1 MARLFSLFNHLPVAL
16 LHYSVDPLLAV
27 SQCGGF
33 RSLYL
38 NTSIYRSCVRHWWS
52 LRNLKDPCTGRVA
65 ATMDNNQLQHTQ
77 DQQHTEG
84 ATYEAI
90 HANRNHTDRDDASVR
105 TASIDES
112 TARNSP
118 KFNVTGVDI
127 HRAEA
132 DFAELSKE
140 LSRASNASRRLSRV
154 QSKQSR
160 KKEVSG
166 DIEKG
171 GVDES
176 ENSDEQFD
184 LEATL
189 RGSRDEEEAAG
200 IKSKRIGVVYR
211 IRTFPDAFVSFFN
224 VFETAANLLGLGKK
238 GKEFDILKDFKG
250 VAKPG
255 EMVLVLGKPGSGCTT
270 FLKVISNQRY
280 GYTKV
285 DGKVLYGPFESDFFE
300 KRYRGEAVYC
310 EEEENHHPTLTVGQ
324 TLDFALETK
333 VPGKRPA
340 GLSRKDFKE
349 KVIDL
354 MLKMFNIE
362 HTRNT
367 IVGNPFVRGVS
378 GGERKRVSIAEI
390 MITGASLMSWDNSLD
405 ASTAVDYARS
415 LRVLTNIYKTTTF
428 VSLYQ
433 ASENIYKCFDKVM
446 VIDSGRQVY
455 FGPAQEARAYF
466 EGLGF
471 MEKPRQ
477 TTPDYL
483 TGCTDPFEREFKP
496 GMSEKD
502 VPSTPDALA
511 EAFRKS
517 ETASRLDTEMAA
529 YKAQMEQ
536 EKHVYDDFQLAV
548 KESKRHAP
556 QNSVYSIPFYLQMW
570 ALAKRQFLLK
580 WQDKFALTVS
590 WITSISIAIITGTV
604 WLDLPDTSAGAF
616 TRGGVLF
623 IALLFNAFQTF
634 SELASTMMGR
644 PIVNKH
650 RALTFHRPSALWIA
664 QIGVD
669 LLFASVQILVF
680 SIIVYFMTNLVRDA
694 GAFFTFFLII
704 VTGYLAMTLFFRTV
718 GCLCPDFDV
727 AIRLAA
733 TIITLFVLTS
743 GYLIQWRSEQV
754 WLRWIFYINAL
765 GLGFSALMMNEFK
778 RLDLRCIGTSL
789 IPYGPNYNDINHQV
803 CTLPGS
809 KAGNPIVSGSDYI
822 ETSFSWHPKD
832 LWMHFGIMIALII
845 GFLLANAFL
854 GEFVKWGAGGRTVT
868 FFVKENSELK
878 ELNAKL
884 HEKRDKRNRKE
895 DSSDQG
901 SDLNIASKAVLTW
914 EDLCYDVPVPSG
926 ELRLL
931 RNIYGYV
938 KPGQLTALMGASGAG
953 KTTLLDVL
961 ANRKNIGVISGD
973 KLVDGKVPGIAFQ
986 RGTAYAEQLDV
997 HEPATTVRE
1006 ALRFSA
1012 DLRQPFETP
1021 QAEKYAYVEEVIA
1034 LLEMEDIADA
1044 IIGDPESGLVVEQ
1057 RKRVTIGVELAAK
1070 PELLLFL
1077 DEPTSGLDSQSAFN
1091 IVRFLRKLAAAGQAI
1106 LCTIHQPNSA
1116 LFENFDRLLLLQRGG
1131 QCVYFGDIGKDAH
1144 VLIDYFHRYG
1154 ADCPPSANPAEWMLD
1169 AVGAGSAARIG
1180 DRDWADIWADS
1191 EEFAEVKRHI
1201 AQVKEER
1208 IAAVGAAEPVD
1219 QKEFATPLS
1228 FQIKKVVER
1237 QNLSFWRS
1245 PNYGFTRLFN
1255 HVIIALLT
1263 GLMYLQ
1269 LDDSRSSLQYRIFII
1284 FQVTV
1289 LPALILAQVEPK
1301 YAVQRMIS
1309 FREQM
1314 SKAYTTFPFALS
1326 MVLAEM
1332 PYSILCAVFFFIP
1345 LYYIPGLNSDSSRAG
1360 YQFFIILITEV
1371 FSVTLAQAIA
1381 ALTPTPFIASYVNP
1395 FVIIIFALF
1404 CGVTIPKPQ
1413 IPKFW
1418 RVWLYELNP
1427 FTRLIGGM
1435 IVTELHDRKVTCK
1448 PAEFNRFNAPAGQDC
1463 GTYMS
1468 DFFAS
1473 GAPGYLLNNATNACE
1488 YCAYKIGDE
1497 FYKPLGYE
1505 FGNRWRDLGIFAAF
1519 IVSNLAIVF
1528 VAARYLNFN
1537 KR

>member
-1 MARLFSLFNHLPVAL
+1 
-16 LHYSVDPLLAV
+16 
-27 SQCGGF
+27 
-33 RSLYL
+33 
-38 NTSIYRSCVRHWWS
+38 
-52 LRNLKDPCTGRVA
+52 
-65 ATMDNNQLQHTQ
+65 
-77 DQQHTEG
+77 
-84 ATYEAI
+84 
-90 HANRNHTDRDDASVR
+90 
-105 TASIDES
+105 
-112 TARNSP
+112 
-118 KFNVTGVDI
+118 
-127 HRAEA
+127 
-132 DFAELSKE
+132 
-140 LSRASNASRRLSRV
+140 
-154 QSKQSR
+154 
-160 KKEVSG
+160 
-166 DIEKG
+166 
-171 GVDES
+171 
-176 ENSDEQFD
+176 
-184 LEATL
+184 
-189 RGSRDEEEAAG
+189 
-200 IKSKRIGVVYR
+200 
-211 IRTFPDAFVSFFN
+211 
-224 VFETAANLLGLGKK
+224 
-238 GKEFDILKDFKG
+238 
-250 VAKPG
+250 
-255 EMVLVLGKPGSGCTT
+255 
-270 FLKVISNQRY
+270 
-280 GYTKV
+280 
-285 DGKVLYGPFESDFFE
+285 
-300 KRYRGEAVYC
+300 
-310 EEEENHHPTLTVGQ
+310 
-324 TLDFALETK
+324 
-333 VPGKRPA
+333 
-340 GLSRKDFKE
+340 
-349 KVIDL
+349 

-367 IVGNPFVRGVS
+367 IVGNPFVRGIS
-378 GGERKRVSIAEI
+378 GGERKRVSIAET
-390 MITGASLMSWDNSLD
+390 MVTGASLVSWDNSTRGLD

-415 LRVLTNIYKTTTF
+415 LRILTNIYKTTTF

-433 ASENIYKCFDKVM
+433 ASENIYKCFDKVL

-455 FGPAQEARAYF
+455 FGPADTARAYF
-466 EGLGF
+466 EGLGYL
-471 MEKPRQ
+471 EKPRQ

-483 TGCTDPFEREFKP
+483 TGCTDPFEREFQP
-496 GMSEKD
+496 GRSEND
-502 VPSTPDALA
+502 VPSTPEALA
-511 EAFRKS
+511 ETFNKS
-517 ETASRLDTEMAA
+517 PTYAQLEMEMKEYHAR
-529 YKAQMEQ
+529 MEE
-536 EKHVYDDFQLAV
+536 EKHVYDDFQTAV

-556 QNSVYSIPFYLQMW
+556 KKSVYSIPFYLQVW

-590 WITSISIAIITGTV
+590 WFTSIVIAIITGTV
-604 WLDLPDTSAGAF
+604 WLDLPKTSEGAF

-623 IALLFNAFQTF
+623 IALLFNAFQAF
-634 SELASTMMGR
+634 SELASTMLGR

-650 RALTFHRPSALWIA
+650 RAFTFHRPSALWIA

-669 LLFASVQILVF
+669 LLFSAVQILVF

-694 GAFFTFFLII
+694 GAFFIFFLMI

-743 GYLIQWRSEQV
+743 GYLIQWQSEQV

-765 GLGFSALMMNEFK
+765 GLGFSALMMNEFE
-778 RLDLRCIGTSL
+778 RLDLTCAGNNL
-789 IPYGPNYNDINHQV
+789 IPFGEGYNDINAQV

-809 KAGNPIVSGSDYI
+809 RAGTTSVSGTDYI
-822 ETSFSWHPKD
+822 KTSFSWDPAN
-832 LWMHFGIMIALII
+832 LWRNWGIMIALIV

-854 GEFVKWGAGGRTVT
+854 GEYVKWGAGGRTVT
-868 FFVKENSELK
+868 YFVKEDKELK
-878 ELNAKL
+878 ELNGKL
-884 HEKRDKRNRKE
+884 QSKRDRRNLKEEKAE
-895 DSSDQG
+895 DSSE
-901 SDLNIASKAVLTW
+901 LNIVSKAVLTW

-931 RNIYGYV
+931 KNIYGYV

-961 ANRKNIGVISGD
+961 ANRKNIGVIHGD
-973 KLVDGKVPGIAFQ
+973 KLVDGKTPGIAFQ

-1012 DLRQPFETP
+1012 DLRQPYETP
-1021 QAEKYAYVEEVIA
+1021 QAEKYAYVEEVIS

-1044 IIGDPESGLVVEQ
+1044 IIGDPESGLAVEQ

-1144 VLIDYFHRYG
+1144 VLLDYFRRHG
-1154 ADCPPSANPAEWMLD
+1154 ADCPSDANPAEWMLD
-1169 AVGAGSAARIG
+1169 AIGAGSTQRIG
-1180 DRDWADIWADS
+1180 DRDWADVWADS
-1191 EEFAEVKRHI
+1191 DEFANVKNHI
-1201 AQVKEER
+1201 VEIKRDR
-1208 IAAVGAAEPVD
+1208 IAAVGSAEPVE
-1219 QKEFATPLS
+1219 QKEYATPLS
-1228 FQIKKVVER
+1228 FQIKKVVKR
-1237 QNLSFWRS
+1237 QNLSFWRT

-1269 LDDSRSSLQYRIFII
+1269 LNDSRASLQYRVFII

-1301 YAVQRMIS
+1301 YAVARMIS

-1326 MVLAEM
+1326 MVIAEM
-1332 PYSILCAVFFFIP
+1332 PYSVLCAVFFFIP
-1345 LYYIPGLNSDSSRAG
+1345 LYYIPGLNSSSSRAG
-1360 YQFFIILITEV
+1360 YQFFIVLITEI
-1371 FSVTLAQAIA
+1371 FSVTLAQGIA

-1395 FVIIIFALF
+1395 FIIIIFALF

-1435 IVTELHDRKVTCK
+1435 IVTELHDLPVKCT
-1448 PAEFNRFNAPAGQDC
+1448 PSEFNRFRAPDGQNC
-1463 GTYMS
+1463 GEYMQN
-1468 DFFAS
+1468 FFKN
-1473 GAPGYLLNNATNACE
+1473 GAPGYLLNNATNMCE
-1488 YCAYKIGDE
+1488 YCAFKVGDE
-1497 FYKPLGYE
+1497 FYAPLGYE

-1519 IVSNLAIVF
+1519 IGSNLAILF
-1528 VAARYLNFN
+1528 LAARYLNFN
-1537 KR
+1537 RR

>member
-1 MARLFSLFNHLPVAL
+1 MDSPKVPHTNV
-16 LHYSVDPLLAV
+16 PL
-27 SQCGGF
+27 SQAHE
-33 RSLYL
+33 Y
-38 NTSIYRSCVRHWWS
+38 
-52 LRNLKDPCTGRVA
+52 
-65 ATMDNNQLQHTQ
+65 TQ
-77 DQQHTEG
+77 GTTFEP
-84 ATYEAI
+84 I
-90 HANRNHTDRDDASVR
+90 HADAQHDKASTR
-105 TASIDES
+105 TASIYDHDS
-112 TARNSP
+112 TARNSE
-118 KFNVTGVDI
+118 KYQDGSDSNVRGGVNVS
-127 HRAEA
+127 RAEA
-132 DFAELSKE
+132 DFAELSKQ
-140 LSRASNASRRLSRV
+140 LSQASNMSRKMSRV
-154 QSKQSR
+154 QSRRSHKGQA
-160 KKEVSG
+160 VT
-166 DIEKG
+166 DVEKG
-171 GVDES
+171 SAES
-176 ENSDEQFD
+176 STDDEQFD
-184 LEATL
+184 LEKVL
-189 RGSRDEEEAAG
+189 RGGREEEEAAG
-200 IKSKRIGVVYR
+200 IKSKRIGVAWDGLTVSGIGGVKNYVK
-211 IRTFPDAFVSFFN
+211 TFPDAFVSFFN
-224 VFETAANLLGLGKK
+224 VFETATSLLGLGKK

-255 EMVLVLGKPGSGCTT
+255 EMVLVLGRPGSGCTT
-270 FLKVISNQRY
+270 FLKVIANQRY

-310 EEEENHHPTLTVGQ
+310 EEDENHHPTLTVGQ

-340 GLSRKDFKE
+340 GLSRQDFKAR
-349 KVIDL
+349 VVDL

-378 GGERKRVSIAEI
+378 GGERKRVSIAET
-390 MITGASLMSWDNSLD
+390 MITGASLMSWDNSTRGLD

-433 ASENIYKCFDKVM
+433 ASENIYKVFDKVL

-455 FGPAQEARAYF
+455 YGPADEARQYF

-471 MEKPRQ
+471 LEKPRQ

-483 TGCTDPFEREFKP
+483 TGCTDPFEREFRP
-496 GMSEKD
+496 GMTEKD
-502 VPSTPDALA
+502 VPSTPEALA
-511 EAFRKS
+511 EAFNNSPSAARLS
-517 ETASRLDTEMAA
+517 EEMAT
-529 YKAQMEQ
+529 YHAQMDQ
-536 EKHVYDDFQLAV
+536 EKHVYDDFQQAV

-556 QNSVYSIPFYLQMW
+556 QKSVYAIPFYLQVW

-580 WQDKFALTVS
+580 WQDKFSLVVS
-590 WITSISIAIITGTV
+590 WFTSLSIAIIVGTV

-623 IALLFNAFQTF
+623 IALLFNAFQAF
-634 SELASTMMGR
+634 SELASTMLGR
-644 PIVNKH
+644 PIINKH
-650 RALTFHRPSALWIA
+650 RAFTFHRPSALWIA

-669 LLFASVQILVF
+669 LLFAASQILVF

-694 GAFFTFFLII
+694 GAFFTFFLVIT
-704 VTGYLAMTLFFRTV
+704 TGYLAMTLFFRTV

-743 GYLIQWRSEQV
+743 GYLIQWDSEQV

-765 GLGFSALMMNEFK
+765 GLGFSALMMNEFS
-778 RLDLRCIGTSL
+778 RLDLTCEGASVV
-789 IPYGPNYNDINHQV
+789 PSGPGYNDINSQV

-809 KAGNPIVSGSDYI
+809 RAGSSIVSGTEYI
-822 ETSFSWHPKD
+822 RTSFQWDTGD
-832 LWMHFGIMIALII
+832 LWMHFGIMVALII

-868 FFVKENSELK
+868 FFVKENKELK

-884 HEKRDKRNRKE
+884 REKRERRNRKE
-895 DSSDQG
+895 QGADDS
-901 SDLNIASKAVLTW
+901 SDLNIESKAVLTW
-914 EDLCYDVPVPSG
+914 EDLTYDVPVPSG
-926 ELRLL
+926 NLRLL
-931 RNIYGYV
+931 NNIYGYV

-961 ANRKNIGVISGD
+961 ANRKNIGVIGGD
-973 KLVDGKVPGIAFQ
+973 RLVDGKVAGVAFQ

-1012 DLRQPFETP
+1012 DLRQPYETP
-1021 QAEKYAYVEEVIA
+1021 QAEKYAYVEEVLA

-1044 IIGDPESGLVVEQ
+1044 IIGDPESGLAVEQ
-1057 RKRVTIGVELAAK
+1057 RKRVTIGVELASK

-1144 VLIDYFHRYG
+1144 VLLDYFHRNG
-1154 ADCPPSANPAEWMLD
+1154 ADCPPDANPAEWMLD
-1169 AVGAGSAARIG
+1169 AVGAGSAPRIG
-1180 DRDWADIWADS
+1180 DRDWADVWRDS
-1191 EEFAEVKRHI
+1191 PEFAEVKRHI
-1201 AQVKEER
+1201 VEVKAQR
-1208 IAAVGAAEPVD
+1208 AAEVGNAEAVD
-1219 QKEFATPLS
+1219 QKEYATPMS
-1228 FQIKKVVER
+1228 YQIKQVVKR
-1237 QNLSFWRS
+1237 QNLSFWRT

-1269 LDDSRSSLQYRIFII
+1269 LDDSRSSLQYRVFII

-1314 SKAYTTFPFALS
+1314 SKAYKTFPFALS

-1332 PYSILCAVFFFIP
+1332 PYSLLCAVFFFLP

-1360 YQFFIILITEV
+1360 YQFFIVLITEV

-1395 FVIIIFALF
+1395 FIIIIFALF

-1435 IVTELHDRKVTCK
+1435 VVTELHNQAVTCTSG
-1448 PAEFNRFNAPAGQDC
+1448 EYNTFNAPQGQNC
-1463 GTYMS
+1463 GDYMS
-1468 DFFAS
+1468 DFFSS
-1473 GAPGYLLNNATNACE
+1473 GAPGYLLNNATDVCN
-1488 YCAYKIGDE
+1488 YCAYKVGDE
-1497 FYKPLGYE
+1497 FYTPLGYE

-1519 IVSNLAIVF
+1519 IASNLVILFA
-1528 VAARYLNFN
+1528 AARYLNFN
-1537 KR
+1537 RR